1 MTMRFAGI
9 FAALAVATGLGLAGC
24 ATPETFSWGSYDAS
38 LYAYSKHPEQ
48 LPQFEKTLQQAIA
61 TGKASGRLAP
71 GLQAELGY
79 CYLGEGRKADAVAQF
94 KAEMASFPE
103 SRALMA
109 RVISQIEG

>member
-1 MTMRFAGI
+1 MKIVGGLAAFALI
-9 FAALAVATGLGLAGC
+9 AGLGLSGC

-48 LPQFEKTLQQAIA
+48 LAQFEKSLEQTIA
-61 TGKASGRLAP
+61 NGKSSGRLAP

-79 CYLGEGRKADAVAQF
+79 CYLGEGRKADAIAQF

-103 SRALMA
+103 SGALMNHIIA
-109 RVISQIEG
+109 QIQS